1 MRKGLALGLVF
12 LVVIGFF
19 LKGTSVYAKGCW
31 SLEERKDFEF
41 AELEG
46 KMWFSFKDAVSCE
59 PIEGAT
65 VTFGSRQFQ
74 TDAWG
79 RISLPVRVF
88 EKLEDAVIPL
98 KVEKEGYIT
107 LKTQV
112 RVMAGTVWDKF
123 FLLTKKLPLN
133 SARFVLSWGE
143 KPRDLDLHLVGS
155 GFHISYRNM
164 RSYANQAELDR
175 DDTNGYGP
183 ETITL
188 QRIEA
193 NKRYVLYVHNYS
205 NDAQI
210 NQKARVYIYLNN
222 RLDRVIDLPRTNKRV
237 IKVLEI
243 NDKDVSYINQPCDE
257 IK

>member
-1 MRKGLALGLVF
+1 MKKKLVLMVSF
-12 LVVIGFF
+12 LVTMLL
-19 LKGTSVYAKGCW
+19 LKNPNVYAGGCW
-31 SLEERKDFEF
+31 DLKEKEDLEFL
-41 AELEG
+41 ELDG
-46 KMWFSFKDAVSCE
+46 KMVFSFKDAVTCE

-65 VTFGSRQFQ
+65 VIFGPKKMTTDFQ
-74 TDAWG
+74 G
-79 RISLPVRVF
+79 RVSLPVKLF
-88 EKLEDAVIPL
+88 EKLNDAVIPL
-98 KVEKEGYIT
+98 KVEKDGYIA
-107 LKTQV
+107 LKTTV

-155 GFHISYRNM
+155 DFHISYRNM
-164 RSYANQAELDR
+164 KSYANQAELDR

-193 NKRYVLYVHNYS
+193 SKRYVLYVHNYS
-205 NDAQI
+205 NDAKI

-222 RLDRVIDLPRTNKRV
+222 RLDRVITLPQTSKRIV
-237 IKVLEI
+237 KVLEI
-243 NDKDVSYINQPCDE
+243 YNKEASYINQPCDRME
-257 IK
+257 